1 MGTQTVLIF
10 DWDFPMEI
18 NHPASSPPRA
28 SRRHH
33 GAVPRIQGP
42 YLCTP
47 RVVREH
53 LRWKKHVETTQI
65 SHARC
70 EMFTWVLHGFLDGGI
85 PTPLKIWKSVGM
97 MAFAIQAPYL
107 SHIRREKSHHPHGTA
122 AIQKVTSGSGKSHQG
137 RRITMAQPVSSI
149 FGDLVKSSR
158 SITHSDAF
166 EGHKLIQKLNF
177 FHAHGPKTKKPF
189 NYQKLWW
196 CQT

>member
-85 PTPLKIWKSVGM
+85 LTPLKIWKSVGM
-97 MAFAIQAPYL
+97 MTFAKPPGTFLPMKYVRRVRNVLFFPHKSKILSVLESDLGAKFGWLCLQLQPPLAIISLYIRFSWLFILLVIPPFPSIPY
-107 SHIRREKSHHPHGTA
+107 
-122 AIQKVTSGSGKSHQG
+122 V
-137 RRITMAQPVSSI
+137 
-149 FGDLVKSSR
+149 
-158 SITHSDAF
+158 
-166 EGHKLIQKLNF
+166 
-177 FHAHGPKTKKPF
+177 
-189 NYQKLWW
+189 
-196 CQT
+196 